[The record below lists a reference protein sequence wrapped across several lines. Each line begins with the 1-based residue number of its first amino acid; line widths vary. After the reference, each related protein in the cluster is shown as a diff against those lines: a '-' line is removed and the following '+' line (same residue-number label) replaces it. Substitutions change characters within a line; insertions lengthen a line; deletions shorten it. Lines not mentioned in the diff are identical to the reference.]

1 MSAYPPNLISTPPI
15 ARSPKFQSGA
25 FPYGVDFK
33 LQLANSATAG
43 DSIASITDVTASV
56 LEGTDPNPGNIL
68 NGAPYILGSETL
80 QQIVGGVAGVQYLL
94 TFTVQTVQGNTLVGQ
109 ISFWVQAG

>member
-1 MSAYPPNLISTPPI
+1 MSAYPPNLITTPPI

-68 NGAPYILGSETL
+68 NGAPYILGTETL
-80 QQIVGGVAGVQYLL
+80 QQIVGGVVGVQYLL

-109 ISFWVQAG
+109 ITLYVQAG

>member
-1 MSAYPPNLISTPPI
+1 MSAYPPNLIITPPI

-68 NGAPYILGSETL
+68 NGAPYILGTEAL
-80 QQIVGGVAGVQYLL
+80 QQIVGGVVGVQYLL